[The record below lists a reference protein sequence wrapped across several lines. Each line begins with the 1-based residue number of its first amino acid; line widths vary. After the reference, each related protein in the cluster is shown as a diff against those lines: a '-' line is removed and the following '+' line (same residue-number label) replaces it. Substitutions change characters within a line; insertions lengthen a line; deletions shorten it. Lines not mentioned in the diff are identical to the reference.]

1 MSVPNA
7 QMISLAITALPVLAA
22 PAALNDHE
30 LEHAQIEKS
39 IAFFIVSNDLGV
51 DIP

>member
-1 MSVPNA
+1 
-7 QMISLAITALPVLAA
+7 LAA
-22 PAALNDHE
+22 RAALNDLE

-39 IAFFIVSNDLGV
+39 IGFFIVPNDLSA

>member
-1 MSVPNA
+1 
-7 QMISLAITALPVLAA
+7 MISLAITALPVLAA
-22 PAALNDHE
+22 PAALDDE

>member
-1 MSVPNA
+1 V
-7 QMISLAITALPVLAA
+7 IGR

-39 IAFFIVSNDLGV
+39 IAFFIVPNNLGG